1 LSRTAVS
8 LREVAEWH
16 TPTTSRLWTPEA
28 RREGKTGVQVCV
40 IGKIEDEAHFL
51 LDCYVYQELRQKML
65 QRIKDGTG
73 YDFIIMRE
81 DQNLL
86 LDALIGHG
94 LRRKEVRLKIGV
106 AVASFIASAM
116 RVRKQSLRP
125 RQTE

>member
-1 LSRTAVS
+1 MC
-8 LREVAEWH
+8 
-16 TPTTSRLWTPEA
+16 
-28 RREGKTGVQVCV
+28 KVCV
-40 IGKIEDEAHFL
+40 TGKIEDEAHFL
-51 LDCYVYQELRQKML
+51 LDCYVYQDLRQKMF

-81 DQNLL
+81 DQNWL